1 MKTEFKVIEDRGCG
15 IRYTRFAGTKKEC
28 AKWILAHCE
37 LSQIGTY
44 VPIEN
49 EWVDNSNW
57 DYSIMDSQGYFV
69 PVE

>member
-15 IRYTRFAGTKKEC
+15 IRYERFSGTFEEC
-28 AKWILAHCE
+28 AKWIKEHCE

-44 VPIEN
+44 VPIEK
-49 EWVDNSNW
+49 WVDNSNW